1 MTIAEAYHYAQ
12 SPDTV
17 ASEQLTADMASNRW
31 LDLLATDAA
40 QADANFSLAPSP
52 APFEEDSSSSVS
64 QATHAESRPIGTEN
78 QPIAG
83 DVAAVTPSLVGN
95 FERHAWSLDQ
105 DIKLTSEEAYLFRV
119 FAERASQWVRKTLL
133 QVRDTVFDC

>member
-1 MTIAEAYHYAQ
+1 MTITETYQYAH

-52 APFEEDSSSSVS
+52 APFEDDSSSSAS
-64 QATHAESRPIGTEN
+64 HPHAESRPIGTEN

-83 DVAAVTPSLVGN
+83 EVTAGAPALVGT

-105 DIKLTSEEAYLFRV
+105 DVKLTSEEANLFRV
-119 FAERASQWVRKTLL
+119 FAERASQWVCANHCGGPKIPN
-133 QVRDTVFDC
+133 VPC